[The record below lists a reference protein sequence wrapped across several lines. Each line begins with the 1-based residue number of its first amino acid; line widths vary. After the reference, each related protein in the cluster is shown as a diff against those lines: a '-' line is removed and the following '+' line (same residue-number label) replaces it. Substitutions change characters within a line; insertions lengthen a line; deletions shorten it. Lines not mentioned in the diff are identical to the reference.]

1 MSCIKVGVYIIK
13 TGEICL
19 NSNLVSVVI
28 PTHNRPF
35 YLKRAIDSVL
45 KQDYKNIEIIV
56 VVDGSSKETE
66 QMVNELINLTATTIS
81 IVQTVK
87 KVGGSEARNIGA
99 HNSKGNYIALL
110 DDDDEWYAD
119 KISSQLEL
127 IRKNEFTDKD
137 DFICFTS
144 LHRYKNTD
152 QKELDKLPNINFED
166 SKVATMAEYLFGTK
180 RLRNIGFVQ
189 TSSILVPKRLLIKVP
204 FTKDLPK
211 HQDWDW
217 LLKLDRETN
226 LNVLQVI
233 EPKLIYHF
241 DVPKEIRTGYINKW
255 RFTEKWGLTYKNDFS
270 REAYESFILNYV
282 LLGIANDNSMSVRSR
297 IINIVVRF
305 NKLSWRT
312 KFRPYTWKMVVYMLM
327 NK

>member
-1 MSCIKVGVYIIK
+1 M
-13 TGEICL
+13 

-35 YLKRAIDSVL
+35 FLKRAIDSVL

-56 VVDGSSKETE
+56 VVDGISEETE
-66 QMVNELINLTATTIS
+66 QLVKELINLTATPIK
-81 IVQTVK
+81 IIQTVK
-87 KVGGSEARNIGA
+87 KVGGSEARNVGA
-99 HNSKGNYIALL
+99 LNSNGNYIALL
-110 DDDDEWYAD
+110 DDDDEWYSD
-119 KISSQLEL
+119 KITSQLEQIQTNKL
-127 IRKNEFTDKD
+127 TDKD

-144 LHRYKNTD
+144 LHRYKNIE
-152 QKELDKLPNINFED
+152 QKELDKLPNVNFKD
-166 SKVATMAEYLFGTK
+166 SKVTTIAEYLFGTK
-180 RLRNIGFVQ
+180 GLRNIGFIQ
-189 TSSILVPKRLLIKVP
+189 TSSILVPKRLLIKIP

-226 LNVLQVI
+226 LDVLQVI

-255 RFTEKWGLTYKNDFS
+255 RFTEKWAINHKKDFS
-270 REAYESFILNYV
+270 RQTYESFMLNYV
-282 LLGIANDNSMSVRSR
+282 LLGIATDKSMNLRDK
-297 IINIVVRF
+297 IINIVIRF
-305 NKLSWRT
+305 NKLSLKT
-312 KFRPYTWKMVVYMLM
+312 KLRPYTWKMVVYMLM

>member
-1 MSCIKVGVYIIK
+1 M
-13 TGEICL
+13 

-66 QMVNELINLTATTIS
+66 QMVNELIKLTVTPIS
-81 IVQTVK
+81 IIQTVK

-99 HNSKGNYIALL
+99 QNSKGNYIALL
-110 DDDDEWYAD
+110 DDDDEWYSD

-127 IRKNEFTDKD
+127 VQKNKFTDKD

-144 LHRYKNTD
+144 LHRYKNIE
-152 QKELDKLPNINFED
+152 QKVLDKLPNINYKD

-180 RLRNIGFVQ
+180 GLRNIGFVQ
-189 TSSILVPKRLLIKVP
+189 TSSILVPKRLLINVP

-217 LLKLDRETN
+217 LLKIDRETN
-226 LNVLQVI
+226 LSILQVVD
-233 EPKLIYHF
+233 PKLIYHF
-241 DVPKEIRTGYINKW
+241 DVPKEIRTGYINRW
-255 RFTEKWGLTYKNDFS
+255 HFTEKWGLTHRKDFS
-270 REAYESFILNYV
+270 RQAYESFILNYV
-282 LLGIANDNSMSVRSR
+282 LLGIATDNSMNARNR
-297 IINIVVRF
+297 IIKIVVRF

-312 KFRPYTWKMVVYMLM
+312 KLRPYTWKMILYMLM